1 MPPSCRSSCDLSP
14 SLPRP
19 TPSRPLVHWIV
30 IVANHQS
37 GRLAVAETDDS
48 EGERGSGRGV
58 SQSEPLRP
66 LSLFADNEQVSGKK
80 PSPPPSFLP
89 SSLFLYPFLLSCH
102 SSVNKR
108 GGLENQLARTR
119 ATYGKQGKVEGGKKG
134 IMRISRRRGC
144 GRAAARMN
152 ASHVSEASLRNLRF
166 DG

>member
-119 ATYGKQGKVEGGKKG
+119 ATYGKQARQGGGREERDHADKQAT
-134 IMRISRRRGC
+134 RLRRAG
-144 GRAAARMN
+144 GRPGGGSGGEN
-152 ASHVSEASLRNLRF
+152 ECQSCQ
-166 DG
+166 